1 VKGQGQATINFGFSN
16 LDFGVNPREQTYE
29 PIYELFFRQS
39 KIGNPK
45 AAPQTK
51 MAGAF
56 GNGFGA
62 RSGWALGIEL
72 H

>member
-1 VKGQGQATINFGFSN
+1 LN

-45 AAPQTK
+45 SK

-62 RSGWALGIEL
+62 RSGSALGIEL